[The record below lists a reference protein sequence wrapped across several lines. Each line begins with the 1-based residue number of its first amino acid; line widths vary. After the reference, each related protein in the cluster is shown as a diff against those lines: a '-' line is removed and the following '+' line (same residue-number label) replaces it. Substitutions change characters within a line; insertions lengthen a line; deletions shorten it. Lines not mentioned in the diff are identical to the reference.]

1 MLEPRE
7 GMAPSIPGF
16 VLTWALVP
24 TGRAPHTRARPV
36 AASCRVPRIRRSLLR
51 PVIAGGAF
59 QPISLLPGQ
68 GNQFLPRR
76 RDPIAKCRFRYTRA
90 QGSEA
95 VAWCA
100 QGCPPPRRGGGS
112 RGADLSQAAK
122 REAARGGSASSAAT
136 AHAPPPEMGGGAQAA
151 ATLEDYAPVRKAR
164 APVEG
169 SRSSGRAPSRQRG
182 LQQVF
187 FYVGPVPP
195 RVRAPSSRAPV
206 STTAQQAQLV
216 RCRVRRG
223 CRVFGDRGARRPRDV
238 RCREGGE

>member
-51 PVIAGGAF
+51 PVIADGAF
-59 QPISLLPGQ
+59 QPISLLPGKAIHYCP
-68 GNQFLPRR
+68 GWRNPF
-76 RDPIAKCRFRYTRA
+76 AKCRFRYTRA

-136 AHAPPPEMGGGAQAA
+136 AHAPPRKWGRGGQTA

-164 APVEG
+164 APAEG
-169 SRSSGRAPSRQRG
+169 LRSSGRAPSRQRG
-182 LQQVF
+182 LQQDF
-187 FYVGPVPP
+187 
-195 RVRAPSSRAPV
+195 
-206 STTAQQAQLV
+206 L
-216 RCRVRRG
+216 
-223 CRVFGDRGARRPRDV
+223 RGAGSATGARPVLARTSLDH
-238 RCREGGE
+238 RAAGAARSLSSP